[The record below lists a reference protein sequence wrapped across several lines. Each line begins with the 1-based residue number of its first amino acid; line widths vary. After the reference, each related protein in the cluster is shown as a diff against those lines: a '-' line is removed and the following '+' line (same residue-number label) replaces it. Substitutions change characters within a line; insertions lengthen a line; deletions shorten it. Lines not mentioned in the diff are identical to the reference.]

1 MKPTLQP
8 GITHTHT
15 FRVSTAK
22 TVPALY
28 PEAASFQAMPA
39 VFATGYFTGLLEWA
53 CVELLAPYL
62 DEGEGSLGTMVNFTH
77 DAATPPGLTVTVET
91 RCTKVEGR
99 SVEFEVSA
107 HDGVDRIGG
116 GFHRR
121 AVVRWDRFVP
131 RVAAKL
137 EQARAAGLVTE

>member
-15 FRVSTAK
+15 FRVTAAK

-39 VFATGYFTGLLEWA
+39 VFATGYLTGLLEWA

-62 DEGEGSLGTMVNFTH
+62 DVGEGSLGTMVNFTH
-77 DAATPPGLTVTVET
+77 DAPTPPGLTVTVE
-91 RCTKVEGR
+91 
-99 SVEFEVSA
+99 A
-107 HDGVDRIGG
+107 
-116 GFHRR
+116 
-121 AVVRWDRFVP
+121 RWDRFVP

-137 EQARAAGLVTE
+137 EQAKAAGLVTE